1 METTPLMERRPAAL
15 TAAKIALAAA
25 LGLCAAALLSSSQS
39 IAVRRSIMVTQGVGA
54 EEENDAMLLNALGP
68 DEGDTTADV
77 QEMTETQVEEAE
89 EATEEAVTQ
98 VRNDLWRYT
107 NGCVLIFLDLPSLA
121 WLAAA
126 KGQRVCTGNR

>member
-1 METTPLMERRPAAL
+1 MERRPAAL

-77 QEMTETQVEEAE
+77 QEMTETQVEEAA

-121 WLAAA
+121 
-126 KGQRVCTGNR
+126 CCS